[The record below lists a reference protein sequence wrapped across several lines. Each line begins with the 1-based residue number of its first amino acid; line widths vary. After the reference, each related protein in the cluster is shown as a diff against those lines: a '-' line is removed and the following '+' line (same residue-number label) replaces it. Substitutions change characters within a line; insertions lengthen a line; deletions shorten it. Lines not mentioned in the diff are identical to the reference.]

1 MTKNPRPFTQ
11 NDGDIWLN
19 GNFVPVAEANIP
31 LLSHGL
37 HYGSTVFE
45 GERAY
50 DGKIF
55 KSDQHT
61 RRLMRSCNLLGF
73 DLPFSFEEFEQAKR
87 EALARSGLSEAY
99 FRAIAWKGSGA
110 LGVGS
115 SNNRANAA
123 IALWPMDPYFSE
135 NAAGIRLD
143 IATWRR
149 PPSVCAPVKAKAA
162 GLYAICTLS
171 KDASKENGFDDALM
185 LDIEGRV
192 SECTGAH
199 IFFARDG
206 APFTPKADFMIDGIT
221 RATVMEIAQHRQI
234 KVTEQTIQ
242 PDEIANFTECF
253 IVGSAVEVVPV
264 MEIKGTSFVPGEL
277 TRAIVDDYQA
287 MVHGRL
293 F

>member
-1 MTKNPRPFTQ
+1 MSKKSLAFTQ
-11 NDGDIWLN
+11 TQGDIWLN
-19 GNFVPVAEANIP
+19 GEFIPIKQANIP

-73 DLPFSFEEFEQAKR
+73 DLPVDFETFEQAKR
-87 EALARSGLSEAY
+87 DLLQRSGLQKAY

-115 SNNRANAA
+115 SNNRVNAA
-123 IALWPMDPYFSE
+123 ISLWPMESYFDTAS
-135 NAAGIRLD
+135 AGIRLD
-143 IATWRR
+143 ISAWQR
-149 PPSVCAPVKAKAA
+149 PPPACAPVKAKAA
-162 GLYAICTLS
+162 GLYMICTLS
-171 KDASKENGFDDALM
+171 KDKAMDNGYDDALM
-185 LDIEGRV
+185 LDIKGRV

-199 IFFARDG
+199 IFFVRDG
-206 APFTPKADFMIDGIT
+206 ALFTPQKHWMIDGIT
-221 RATVMEIAQHRQI
+221 RASIIEIAKTRQI
-234 KVTEQTIQ
+234 KVTETEIW
-242 PDEIANFTECF
+242 PDDISGFSECF

-264 MEIKGTSFVPGEL
+264 TEIKGTMFSPDSL
-277 TRAIVDDYQA
+277 SQQMVDDYQA
-287 MVHGRL
+287 MVYGRL
-293 F
+293 G